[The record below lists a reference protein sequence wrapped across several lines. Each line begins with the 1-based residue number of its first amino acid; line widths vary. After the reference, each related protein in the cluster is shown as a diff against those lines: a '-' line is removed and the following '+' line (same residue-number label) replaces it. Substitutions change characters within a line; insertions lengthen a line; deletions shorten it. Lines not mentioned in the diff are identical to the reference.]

1 MTLYEFGY
9 YYYYYYYY
17 FTIITTTTGEYL
29 FCFV

>member
-1 MTLYEFGY
+1 MTLYEFG